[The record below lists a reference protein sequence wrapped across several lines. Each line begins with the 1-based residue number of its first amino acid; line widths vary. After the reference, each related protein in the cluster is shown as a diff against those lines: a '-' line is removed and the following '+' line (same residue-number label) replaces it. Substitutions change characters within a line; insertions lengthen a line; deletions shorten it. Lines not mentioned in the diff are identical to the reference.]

1 MKANLHKAHFGIL
14 GPHLR
19 LDAGLNLCKEA
30 SASEGS
36 DEGWGQATGNAYCV
50 ASTQE
55 GGMIHAAMAAPA
67 SMPNANTLIAIIS
80 LAVRLSTDRVSSSSA
95 VGGRSIMGATIA
107 NCLITF
113 PSFRPSCHS
122 EIPQETIART
132 IEVLRK
138 HGVCSVG
145 ALIQQALQISHMR
158 LGKSGP
164 TDVSDAAAHSAEGIS
179 CA

>member
-1 MKANLHKAHFGIL
+1 
-14 GPHLR
+14 
-19 LDAGLNLCKEA
+19 
-30 SASEGS
+30 
-36 DEGWGQATGNAYCV
+36 
-50 ASTQE
+50 
-55 GGMIHAAMAAPA
+55 MIHAAMAAPA
-67 SMPNANTLIAIIS
+67 SMPNANTMIAINS

-95 VGGRSIMGATIA
+95 VGGRSIMGATIH
-107 NCLITF
+107 
-113 PSFRPSCHS
+113 SSCHS
-122 EIPQETIART
+122 EIPQETIAPT

-138 HGVCSVG
+138 HGICSVG

>member
-1 MKANLHKAHFGIL
+1 MRSPIGLRQRDS
-14 GPHLR
+14 HLAVLLPWRDNR
-19 LDAGLNLCKEA
+19 LNRGVVVRRVFPPIELSLPGLA
-30 SASEGS
+30 AVH

-67 SMPNANTLIAIIS
+67 SMPNANTMIAIIS

-107 NCLITF
+107 SCLITF

-145 ALIQQALQISHMR
+145 
-158 LGKSGP
+158 G
-164 TDVSDAAAHSAEGIS
+164 TYSAGV
-179 CA
+179 ANQPHAPR